1 MAKRGLSQINEHGI
15 RKTKD
20 WGGSDI
26 VYATKAV
33 ELYEAE
39 RPQRFMATLVR
50 RLKRPKPN

>member
-1 MAKRGLSQINEHGI
+1 MAKRGLSKINDKGI
-15 RKTKD
+15 RKTED

-50 RLKRPKPN
+50 RLKHPKPH